1 MYIQKRLINSVNI
14 IDILIGWREKGK
26 MQSGMSKEIRT
37 KFLNNL
43 LHDDEIDDLTF
54 DEWKF
59 ELQKELPSFWE
70 SVNHNRKIGF

>member
-26 MQSGMSKEIRT
+26 MQSGISKEIRT
-37 KFLNNL
+37 KFLTNL
-43 LHDDEIDDLTF
+43 IHDDEIDDLTF

-70 SVNHNRKIGF
+70 SVNNRKIGF